1 MSVTFR
7 LATTAD
13 QPRVVEIYNQAI
25 ATKGSTADLT
35 PMTVAQRQPW
45 FQEFSADHFPLW
57 VIEADGQVV
66 GFVGLEPY
74 SDRVAYAQTAEIA
87 LYLASEAQGHHLGGQ
102 AVEWAERAGKR
113 LGLTT
118 IISRIFGHNQA
129 SRHLFEKH
137 GYEHWGHLPAIADM
151 QGFTADLEVY
161 GKHLTDE

>member
-13 QPRVVEIYNQAI
+13 QPRIVAIYNQAI
-25 ATKGSTADLT
+25 ATKASTADLT
-35 PMTVAQRQPW
+35 PMTVAERQPW
-45 FQEFSADHFPLW
+45 FHEFSADHFPLW
-57 VIEADGQVV
+57 VMVEADNVV

-102 AVEWAERAGKR
+102 AVEWAENAGKR

-118 IISRIFGHNQA
+118 VISRIFGYNQA
-129 SRHLFEKH
+129 SRRLFEKH
-137 GYEHWGHLPAIADM
+137 GYEHWGHLPGIADM

-161 GKHLTDE
+161 GKHL

>member
-13 QPRVVEIYNQAI
+13 QPRIVAIYNQAI
-25 ATKGSTADLT
+25 ATKESTADLT
-35 PMTVAQRQPW
+35 PMTVAERQPW
-45 FQEFSADHFPLW
+45 FHEFSADHFPLW
-57 VIEADGQVV
+57 VLVEADHVV

-102 AVEWAERAGKR
+102 AVEWAENAGKR

-118 IISRIFGHNQA
+118 VISRIFGHNQA

-137 GYEHWGHLPAIADM
+137 GYELWGHLPGIADM
-151 QGFTADLEVY
+151 QGFTVDLEVY
-161 GKHLTDE
+161 GKHL